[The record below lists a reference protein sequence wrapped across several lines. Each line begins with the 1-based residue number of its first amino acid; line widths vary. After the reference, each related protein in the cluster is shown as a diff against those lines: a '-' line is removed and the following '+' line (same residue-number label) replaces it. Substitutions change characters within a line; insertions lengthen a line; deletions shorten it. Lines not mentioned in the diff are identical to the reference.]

1 MTVYDPEALTRHI
14 AQQITLLNE
23 HLATAPPRE
32 AARILGQVLDP
43 EEGVLGRLTTL
54 MATGSRFAQEGAT
67 AGVLPPEVWLALG
80 RAANELNDIGLDL
93 DDHAEDLHRLS
104 QAPAV
109 APIPPV
115 ASALVARRHR

>member
-23 HLATAPPRE
+23 HLTIAPPRQ

-54 MATGSRFAQEGAT
+54 MATGSRFAQDRAT
-67 AGVLPPEVWLALG
+67 AGVLPPEVWLAP
-80 RAANELNDIGLDL
+80 AAP
-93 DDHAEDLHRLS
+93 RTS
-104 QAPAV
+104 
-109 APIPPV
+109 
-115 ASALVARRHR
+115 